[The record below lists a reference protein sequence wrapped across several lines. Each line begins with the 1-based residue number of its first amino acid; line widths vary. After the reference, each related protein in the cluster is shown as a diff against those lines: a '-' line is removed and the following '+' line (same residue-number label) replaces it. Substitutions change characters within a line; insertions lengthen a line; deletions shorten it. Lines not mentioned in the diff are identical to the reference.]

1 MKISEEIKK
10 DLVLLGLHIKNLR
23 EERNLS
29 INELAKKAGL
39 RAQYLKKIEQGTAY
53 GVLLDKHL
61 VKIAFALDIK
71 MGELFSFKN

>member
-1 MKISEEIKK
+1 MKISEELKK
-10 DLVLLGLHIKNLR
+10 VLILLGLHIKNLR

-53 GVLLDKHL
+53 GMLLDKHL
-61 VKIAFALDIK
+61 AKIADALRIK
-71 MGELFSFKN
+71 MSVIFDFKK